1 MTNEPNETR
10 EPGES
15 GRPPAPAPEPYAVEP
30 LSPHAGSAPAAR
42 PATGRLD
49 APPLIEGFEED
60 ADFTHDPEVE
70 AALKGRP
77 VGASKVRVVVPES
90 PPEGPRPE
98 FVRAGL
104 GGPKVWAIV
113 GAVLLAAALIAVGV
127 TSKQPASKTTASVF
141 LTLYN
146 VLLHTGTGVVAVWI
160 ASVLTERRLGRF
172 ELAAARMFTAVA
184 ALTFFYSLRVSL
196 FSTSKFEQD
205 MWSAFLGAAG
215 YVGAVAG
222 LFRIW
227 GPPLAFVIGSHL
239 ALWLLVQVGMLL
251 SALATPL
258 PPAGS

>member
-1 MTNEPNETR
+1 MTNEPTK
-10 EPGES
+10 PGDPGPS
-15 GRPPAPAPEPYAVEP
+15 VRPSAPAAEPYAVEP
-30 LSPHAGSAPAAR
+30 FSPSPSGASAPR
-42 PATGRLD
+42 PATGKLD

-60 ADFTHDPEVE
+60 VDFTHDPEVE
-70 AALKGRP
+70 AALKGKP
-77 VGASKVRVVVPES
+77 VGASKVRVVGD
-90 PPEGPRPE
+90 EGTSQAPRPD
-98 FVRAGL
+98 FVRPGL

-113 GAVLLAAALIAVGV
+113 GAVLLAAALVAVGV
-127 TSKQPASKTTASVF
+127 TSKQSASKTTASVF

-227 GPPLAFVIGSHL
+227 GPSLAFVIGSHL

-251 SALATPL
+251 SALAAPL
-258 PPAGS
+258 PPA